1 MKVKTYNATIF
12 DTTYRVEAPN
22 KRVAQ
27 WCGLNL
33 YHNDYPSFTTVNDV
47 KVEEVKEEEVYD

>member
-1 MKVKTYNATIF
+1 MKVKTYKATIF
-12 DTTYRVEAPN
+12 DVTYYIKAPN

-33 YHNDYPSFTTVNDV
+33 YHNNYPSFTTVNDV
-47 KVEEVKEEEVYD
+47 KVELVEEEEVYD